1 MMADFDLLSVQEAR
15 NLLYKAREAQKK
27 LTESSQE
34 QIDRIVERMALEA
47 EKQAGFLARMA
58 AEETGFGNE
67 TDKTIKNIFAAKEV
81 YVAIK
86 DMKTVGIISTDKNKQ
101 VWEIAEPVGVI
112 AGVIPSTNPTS
123 TIIFKSLIAV
133 KSRNAIVFSPHPSA
147 LKCSLEAAKI
157 MAKAAKEAGAPENI
171 IQCMEYP
178 SLPGTRE
185 LMSHKLTDVILATGG
200 PAMVKAAYSSGKPAY
215 GVGPGNVPVYV
226 HTSADLDQ
234 AARHIIESKSFDYG
248 TICASEQAVVV
259 EREIK
264 QDFIDKLKKYG
275 AYLLSEIEKERIESI
290 LLTGGTLNPK
300 IVGKSPQAIG
310 KMAGLF
316 FPAEIKVLIG
326 EEKEI
331 GKHIPFS
338 IEKLSP
344 ILALYTVDGWEEG
357 CDVCI
362 KLLEAGGLGHTFGIH
377 CQDQAVIKAFA
388 LKQPASRI
396 VVNSGTAFGGIG
408 ATTGIFPSLTLGCGS
423 YGNNITS
430 DNIGPQH
437 LINIKRVAFGIKG
450 MMIKTTK
457 SGTLQPAKTADA
469 SETEKNISVDR
480 GGNVTVSREEIA
492 EIVKRILSEMKI

>member
-1 MMADFDLLSVQEAR
+1 
-15 NLLYKAREAQKK
+15 
-27 LTESSQE
+27 
-34 QIDRIVERMALEA
+34 
-47 EKQAGFLARMA
+47 MA

-81 YVAIK
+81 YAAIK
-86 DMKTVGIISTDKNKQ
+86 DMKTVGIIGTDENKQ

-275 AYLLSEIEKERIESI
+275 AYLLSEMEKERIESI

-316 FPAEIKVLIG
+316 F
-326 EEKEI
+326 
-331 GKHIPFS
+331 
-338 IEKLSP
+338 
-344 ILALYTVDGWEEG
+344 
-357 CDVCI
+357 
-362 KLLEAGGLGHTFGIH
+362 
-377 CQDQAVIKAFA
+377 
-388 LKQPASRI
+388 
-396 VVNSGTAFGGIG
+396 
-408 ATTGIFPSLTLGCGS
+408 
-423 YGNNITS
+423 
-430 DNIGPQH
+430 
-437 LINIKRVAFGIKG
+437 
-450 MMIKTTK
+450 
-457 SGTLQPAKTADA
+457 LQRSKC
-469 SETEKNISVDR
+469 
-480 GGNVTVSREEIA
+480 
-492 EIVKRILSEMKI
+492 

>member
-15 NLLYKAREAQKK
+15 NLLQRAREAQKK
-27 LTESSQE
+27 LAELSQE
-34 QIDRIVERMALEA
+34 QIDRIVENMALEA
-47 EKQAGFLARMA
+47 EKHASFLARMA
-58 AEETGFGNE
+58 TEETGFGNE
-67 TDKTIKNIFAAKEV
+67 TDKTTKNLFAAKEV
-81 YVAIK
+81 YAAIK
-86 DMKTVGIISTDKNKQ
+86 DMKTVGIIGIDENKQ

-112 AGVIPSTNPTS
+112 AGVVPSTNPTS

-133 KSRNAIVFSPHPSA
+133 KARNAIVFSPHPSA

-157 MAKAAKEAGAPENI
+157 MAKAAQDAGAPKNI

-200 PAMVKAAYSSGKPAY
+200 PGMVKAAYSSGKPAY

-234 AARHIIESKSFDYG
+234 AARHIIESKAFDYG

-264 QDFIDKLKKYG
+264 QAFMDKLKKYG
-275 AYLLSEIEKERIESI
+275 AYLLSETEKERVESI
-290 LLTGGTLNPK
+290 ILTEGSLNPK

-310 KMAGLF
+310 KMAGLS
-316 FPAEIKVLIG
+316 FPTEVKVLVG

-331 GKHIPFS
+331 GKNIPFA

-362 KLLEAGGLGHTFGIH
+362 RLLETGGLGHTLGIH
-377 CQDQAVIKAFA
+377 CQDHAVIKAFA

-396 VVNSGTAFGGIG
+396 VVNSGTTFGGIG

-437 LINIKRVAFGIKG
+437 LMNVKRVAFGIRE
-450 MMIKTTK
+450 MNNTTK
-457 SGTLQPAKTADA
+457 SETLQSVKITDV
-469 SETEKNISVDR
+469 SETGKNVSIDQ
-480 GGNVTVSREEIA
+480 GGNLTISREEIT
-492 EIVKRILSEMKI
+492 EIVKRILAEMK